1 MYILH
6 FTFHDGMQHNVYCDS
21 HELCVGTCIKI
32 VCRRIP
38 VEDLETAGSMMSFFL
53 ASGLGTGSLL
63 SFALIKLV

>member
-1 MYILH
+1 MK
-6 FTFHDGMQHNVYCDS
+6 F
-21 HELCVGTCIKI
+21 I
-32 VCRRIP
+32 VLLFRRIQ